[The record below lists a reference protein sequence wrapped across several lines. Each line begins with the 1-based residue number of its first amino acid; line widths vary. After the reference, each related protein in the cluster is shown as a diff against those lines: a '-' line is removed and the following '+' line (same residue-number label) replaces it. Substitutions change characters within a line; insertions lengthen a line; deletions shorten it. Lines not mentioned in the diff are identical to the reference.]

1 MIVGTSNHGTLV
13 NLKFALL
20 RPEKGAKE
28 RTDGIGNLGKEYAGG
43 IAQPKLSASP
53 KEPFFLVFL
62 KRKLERV
69 PAAGVEERDFDRR
82 SSMFIRVA
90 ACTMSSF
97 CSSRRALLLSSRSRM
112 RSRILSLFLRPQDRK
127 QADAPRTYFAHIG
140 ASALPLERFIAEFF
154 RRLRVSPRGL
164 IPITPSRIGGYNRAN
179 PSESTPP
186 RGSPKHAQSIL
197 QSIPLGPKGPSAQS
211 SLDSSVLA

>member
-82 SSMFIRVA
+82 SSIATNKFLYIGVHSGGGLHNELFLFVEEGPLTVFQIA
-90 ACTMSSF
+90 NAVPDPFSLPTASGSKAGGCSQNILCSHWSF
-97 CSSRRALLLSSRSRM
+97 CSS
-112 RSRILSLFLRPQDRK
+112 
-127 QADAPRTYFAHIG
+127 T
-140 ASALPLERFIAEFF
+140 
-154 RRLRVSPRGL
+154 
-164 IPITPSRIGGYNRAN
+164 
-179 PSESTPP
+179 
-186 RGSPKHAQSIL
+186 
-197 QSIPLGPKGPSAQS
+197 
-211 SLDSSVLA
+211 